1 MGERNETIMA
11 YRGTHNPSQSSRPLG
26 LSGGGG
32 WHRLGNALK
41 TTVLLAGLTAL
52 VLVLGQRLGGPQGL
66 MFAGLFAVV
75 MNFGSYWFS
84 DKIALAI
91 HGAQPLPYEHAPW
104 LHQMVERLA
113 ARAGMPKPKVYLLP
127 TRTPNAFATGRSP
140 KHSAVAVTAGLMDI
154 LDRRELQGVLAHEI
168 GHVRNRDTLI
178 GTVAATLAG
187 IISYAAQMLFWFG
200 GSMLG
205 RGDDEEGDGIAGV
218 FANLGILLVA
228 PIAATLLQLAVS
240 RSREYGADVT
250 GAELCGDPDA
260 LADALLKLERGAE
273 LMPYDRAPATSH
285 LFIVNP
291 LHQGGVMALFSTH
304 PPIAERVRRL
314 RELGACAGGYRARGA
329 RGWAY
334 AY

>member
-1 MGERNETIMA
+1 MA
-11 YRGTHNPSQSSRPLG
+11 QRDPHMTTRGPAAPALK
-26 LSGGGG
+26 GGG

-52 VLVLGQRLGGPQGL
+52 VLVIGQRLGGAQGL
-66 MFAGLFAVV
+66 MMAGLFAVV

-84 DKIALAI
+84 DRIALAI
-91 HGAQPLPYEHAPW
+91 HGAQPLPYEQAPW
-104 LHQMVERLA
+104 LHAMVERLS

-127 TRTPNAFATGRSP
+127 TPQPNAFATGRNPS
-140 KHSAVAVTAGLMDI
+140 HAAVAVTAGI
-154 LDRRELQGVLAHEI
+154 LELLDERELEGVLAHEI

-200 GSMLG
+200 GSMLS
-205 RGDDEEGDGIAGV
+205 RGDDDRDGGVAG
-218 FANLGILLVA
+218 ALSNLGLLLVA

-240 RSREYGADVT
+240 RSREYGADAT

-260 LADALLKLERGAE
+260 LASALLKMERGAE
-273 LMPYDRAPATSH
+273 AMPYDRAPATSH

-291 LHQGGVMALFSTH
+291 LHHGGVMSLFSTH
-304 PPIAERVRRL
+304 PPIPERVRRL
-314 RELGACAGGYRARGA
+314 REMSARMGGRTRARG
-329 RGWAY
+329 GWEY

>member
-1 MGERNETIMA
+1 MA
-11 YRGTHNPSQSSRPLG
+11 RRDPHMTSRGPAAPALK
-26 LSGGGG
+26 GGG

-52 VLVLGQRLGGPQGL
+52 VLVIGQRLGGAQGL
-66 MFAGLFAVV
+66 AMAGLFAVV

-84 DKIALAI
+84 DRIALAI
-91 HGAQPLPYEHAPW
+91 HGAQPLAYEQAPW
-104 LHQMVERLA
+104 LHEMVERLA

-127 TRTPNAFATGRSP
+127 TAQPNAFATGRNPS
-140 KHSAVAVTAGLMDI
+140 HAAVAVTAGIVDI
-154 LDRRELQGVLAHEI
+154 LDRRELEGVLAHEL

-200 GSMLG
+200 GSMLS
-205 RGDDEEGDGIAGV
+205 RGDDREDGLAG
-218 FANLGILLVA
+218 ALSNLGLLLVA

-240 RSREYGADVT
+240 RSREYGADAT
-250 GAELCGDPDA
+250 GAELCGDPEA
-260 LADALLKLERGAE
+260 LASALLKMERSAE
-273 LMPYDRAPATSH
+273 AIPYDRAPATSH

-291 LHQGGVMALFSTH
+291 LHRGGVMSLFSTH
-304 PPIAERVRRL
+304 PPIPERVRRL
-314 RELGACAGGYRARGA
+314 REMSARMGQGA
-329 RGWAY
+329 RGRSGWEY